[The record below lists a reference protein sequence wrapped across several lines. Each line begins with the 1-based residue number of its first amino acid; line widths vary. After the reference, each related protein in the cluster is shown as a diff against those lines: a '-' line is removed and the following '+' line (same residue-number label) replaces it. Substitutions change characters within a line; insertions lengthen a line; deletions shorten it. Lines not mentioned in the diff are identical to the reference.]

1 MRKKFGYQAMAA
13 IFAAAMIVSG
23 AGMYQTTAK
32 AAEGQIRT
40 PQQKTAVET
49 QESAKLK
56 ADAASVDPTEDG
68 EYTLTFEAKQ
78 EGSDEESMLAGYFD
92 PKAKLTVENGKM
104 YVTFLNTKLSDFL
117 LDFTVASDG
126 TYTQTEKTGFGE
138 PDGCMSTRWIS
149 QSHRKSTKEQHLS
162 QRWAVRTV
170 TLEILTN
177 TSRRTSLS

>member
-1 MRKKFGYQAMAA
+1 MAA

-56 ADAASVDPTEDG
+56 AEAASVDPTEDG
-68 EYTLTFEAKQ
+68 EYTLTFDAKQ

-126 TYTQTEKTGFGE
+126 TYAQTEKTGFGE
-138 PDGCMSTRWIS
+138 PDGTGSYAMYEYKMEI
-149 QSHRKSTKEQHLS
+149 TKPSEVNNGAAL
-162 QRWAVRTV
+162 V
-170 TLEILTN
+170 
-177 TSRRTSLS
+177 